1 MKDKYVVR
9 QDEENDC
16 GICCLLSIIRYY
28 NGNVSKEYLRELTNT
43 TKDGVSAYNLI
54 EASHEIGFNSYGLN
68 GEVADIENESLPMIA
83 HVIIDEKYKHFVVI
97 YSINRRNK
105 IITLM
110 DPSVGYNKV
119 NFDQWNKISTR
130 NYIYFKPKKVNPKL
144 EEENKVKLLI
154 KEYIIEHQKSLIF
167 IVCLSFIYVFL
178 NIITSYQFKILLNDL
193 SNDIY
198 NHSIVILLVL
208 IMFILIKK
216 IINLFRN
223 NIINILNCFLDDT
236 LVLDSFSHIINLPY
250 LYYKNRT
257 TGDVLTRIN
266 DLTNVKEFIS
276 QLFLSIFV
284 DVFLVL
290 FVLIFL
296 FHINVLLTFLSIVM
310 IIIYSLISILN
321 SKNLTSKIRSY
332 YKSSSDLNSYLNES
346 ISNIDSIKGMNIEKY
361 VIDNLKVKT
370 NKKNVNNMYLFNTLN
385 KEIFIK
391 DGLYEIFMILI
402 MFIGLKNVLN
412 NDLSIANL
420 ITFTTLL
427 NYFTEPIKNVV
438 NLNLL
443 YQNAKESLRR
453 ISELYLIPKDDLKI
467 NTKFIIDRF
476 KGDIIFKNVTYS
488 YDNNTNVINK
498 LNMEIKHGEK
508 VFIHGES
515 GTGKSTLVKL
525 LTMYLKG
532 YKGKIYI
539 DDIELS
545 NIPLYD
551 IRNKI
556 CYISQKEGLFNDTIY
571 NNIVLEKEVDYK
583 LFLKVAKLTLT
594 DEIVNNNESGYNLL
608 LEENGFNI
616 SGGERQRIILA
627 RSILRKADIYIFD
640 ESLNAID
647 IEREK
652 IILKNIFKYLKGKTI
667 IVISHRF
674 DNSNLFDKKIKVEKG
689 VYECYDNWY
698 FKSQWNKWKQVI
710 S

>member
-130 NYIYFKPKKVNPKL
+130 NYIYFKPKKVIPKL

-674 DNSNLFDKKIKVEKG
+674 DNSNLFDKKIVIDWWRK
-689 VYECYDNWY
+689 
-698 FKSQWNKWKQVI
+698 KWKN
-710 S
+710 